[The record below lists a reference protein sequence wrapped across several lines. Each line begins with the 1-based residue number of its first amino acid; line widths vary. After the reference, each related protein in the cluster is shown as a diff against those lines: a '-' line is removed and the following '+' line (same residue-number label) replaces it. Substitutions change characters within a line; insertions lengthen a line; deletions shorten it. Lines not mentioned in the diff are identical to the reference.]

1 MQVQTTKTL
10 AKTYDCWTKKQTTM
24 LRRTPKLLKKIKEKN
39 FERSSGFPSCAGLL
53 KNHSIQSYVILF
65 HFQKYWLSIDI
76 SHCFFFNVKT
86 SSFRLIYLPRTTTI
100 DRWYVNVA
108 VGDFLGIRMM
118 WSYSFHTSFYSAL
131 IVK

>member
-1 MQVQTTKTL
+1 
-10 AKTYDCWTKKQTTM
+10 M
-24 LRRTPKLLKKIKEKN
+24 LYCFIFKNIGSQSTFRT
-39 FERSSGFPSCAGLL
+39 
-53 KNHSIQSYVILF
+53 V
-65 HFQKYWLSIDI
+65 
-76 SHCFFFNVKT
+76 FFNVKT